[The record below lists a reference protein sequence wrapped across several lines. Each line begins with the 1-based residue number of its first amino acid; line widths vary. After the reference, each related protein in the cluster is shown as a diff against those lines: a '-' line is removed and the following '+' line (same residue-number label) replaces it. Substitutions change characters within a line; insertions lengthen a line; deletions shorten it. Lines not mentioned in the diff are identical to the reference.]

1 MLLNTGVCWASWTSL
16 YIISLVILKII
27 FILILGVGILAAA
40 LVLNFLAGKLSLS
53 TWYDFVKDP
62 GQTSFLSYIW
72 LFVLYP
78 FGLGLAAYL
87 ISKVVDI
94 GQ

>member
-1 MLLNTGVCWASWTSL
+1 V
-16 YIISLVILKII
+16 ISKII
-27 FILILGVGILAAA
+27 FIFILGISILIAA
-40 LVLNFLAGKLSLS
+40 LLLNFLAGKLGLN

-62 GQTSFLSYIW
+62 GKTTVLSYVW
-72 LFVLYP
+72 LFVIYP

-87 ISKVVDI
+87 VSKFIDI

>member
-1 MLLNTGVCWASWTSL
+1 MAT
-16 YIISLVILKII
+16 KIFFI
-27 FILILGVGILAAA
+27 FILGVGILAGA
-40 LVLNFLAGKLSLS
+40 LLLNFLAGKLSLS

-62 GQTSFLSYIW
+62 GKTSILSYVW
-72 LFVLYP
+72 LFILYP

-87 ISKVVDI
+87 ISKFVDI

>member
-1 MLLNTGVCWASWTSL
+1 MVS
-16 YIISLVILKII
+16 KIVFI
-27 FILILGVGILAAA
+27 FILGISILIAA
-40 LVLNFLAGKLSLS
+40 LLLNFLAGKLGLS

-62 GQTSFLSYIW
+62 SKTNTLSYMW

-87 ISKVVDI
+87 VSKFINIS
-94 GQ
+94 